1 MLIVAFFVIPIIE
14 FEGQSHYLIFDPA
27 RMRTSGAW
35 VARNTIEPWQ
45 FIKDKVE
52 KNGVSFVV
60 GIPTL
65 VMLAISVLAYRH
77 IDKKYKDFYITNLIL
92 GIISLYM
99 CTKFFPWSLMPQ
111 ILTNIQYAWRLEG
124 LGIFFLIPVMVM
136 NVYYLLQCMKNE
148 KIRNVIYILI
158 IIVLGIFTVLELKV
172 YQTNCEGKD
181 IEYEEKIKSNPVI
194 SHFNVNRD
202 YLPLKAGIEQ
212 SGYMLERE
220 DKVYILQGKAI
231 IENEEKY
238 ALAMS
243 FDIKQTD
250 EGTVLELPY
259 LYYPGYTVELLTEE
273 NKKELG
279 TTESDKG
286 FLQVVIPNNV
296 EKGTI
301 TINYTGTTLEK
312 VSYIISAVSFILFIV
327 YIISFKK
334 KQTFGEKNEK

>member
-1 MLIVAFFVIPIIE
+1 ME
-14 FEGQSHYLIFDPA
+14 FEGQSHYLIFDPTL
-27 RMRTSGAW
+27 MRTSGAG

-52 KNGVSFVV
+52 KNPVSFVV
-60 GIPTL
+60 GIPTI

-77 IDKKYKDFYITNLIL
+77 IDKRYKDFYITSLIL
-92 GIISLYM
+92 GIISFYM

-111 ILTNIQYAWRLEG
+111 ILTNIQYSWRLVG

-136 NVYYLLQCMKNE
+136 NVYYLLQCIKNE

-158 IIVLGIFTVLELKV
+158 IIVLGIFTVFELKV
-172 YQTNCEGKD
+172 YQTNCEGERD
-181 IEYEEKIKSNPVI
+181 IEYEEKIRSNPVI

-220 DKVYILQGKAI
+220 DRVYILQGRAT
-231 IENEEKY
+231 IESEEKY
-238 ALAMS
+238 ALTMS
-243 FDIKQTD
+243 FDIKQAD

-273 NKKELG
+273 NKEVLV

-286 FLQVVIPNNV
+286 FLQVVIPTNV
-296 EKGTI
+296 ENGTI

-312 VSYIISAVSFILFIV
+312 AGYIISAVSFLLFIV

-334 KQTFGEKNEK
+334 KQAFGEKNEK

>member
-1 MLIVAFFVIPIIE
+1 M
-14 FEGQSHYLIFDPA
+14 
-27 RMRTSGAW
+27 
-35 VARNTIEPWQ
+35 ARNTIEPWQ

-238 ALAMS
+238 ALTMS

-312 VSYIISAVSFILFIV
+312 VSYIISAVSFILFIA